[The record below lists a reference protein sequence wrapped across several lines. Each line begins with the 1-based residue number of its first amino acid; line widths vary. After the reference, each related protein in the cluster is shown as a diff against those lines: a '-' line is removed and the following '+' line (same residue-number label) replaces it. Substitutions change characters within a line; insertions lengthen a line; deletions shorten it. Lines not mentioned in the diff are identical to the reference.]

1 MFTKFGEFFS
11 TALTTKSSSLT
22 TTVCVTVCGATG
34 LLSVGVTTRT
44 VSLTT
49 LFIVWVMAGGA
60 CSRSVTVVMP
70 VAIEVTKLTRSAS
83 KISCVLLRSS
93 ILLIIL
99 LRARAVQ
106 YLLKL
111 QEHTERLFLS
121 LRCQV
126 KNESCFRKLPCFYP
140 VRQRHTNLSLPRKD
154 TRFLFLQKFPLR
166 QAVKQ
171 SIHCPCRGWIY

>member
-1 MFTKFGEFFS
+1 MFTRFWEFFS
-11 TALTTKSSSLT
+11 IALTTKSSSLT
-22 TTVCVTVCGATG
+22 TTVCVTVCGAAG

-99 LRARAVQ
+99 SCVRPVQ
-106 YLLKL
+106 YLLKPR
-111 QEHTERLFLS
+111 EHTECLFLS
-121 LRCQV
+121 LHCQA
-126 KNESCFRKLPCFYP
+126 KNEWCFQKSPCFCP
-140 VRQRHTNLSLPRKD
+140 ARQRHTNLSLFWKD
-154 TRFLFLQKFPLR
+154 MRFLFPQKFLLR

-171 SIHCPCRGWIY
+171 PIHCPCQGWIY